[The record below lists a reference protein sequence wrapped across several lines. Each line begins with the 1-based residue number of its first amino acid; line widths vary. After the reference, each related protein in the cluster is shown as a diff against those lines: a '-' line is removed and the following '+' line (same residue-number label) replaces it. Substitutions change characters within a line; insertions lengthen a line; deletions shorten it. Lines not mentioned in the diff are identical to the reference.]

1 MRVPSRIPAGSRER
15 GSASLEMVVLA
26 PALLLVLA
34 VLVLAGRLAL
44 AQQAV
49 TAAAAD
55 AARTAS
61 IARTAPAAATA
72 ARAAATASLTG
83 QGLDCTGLDVVVD
96 TAAFAAPLGTPT
108 TVAADVAC
116 TLDLDLAIP
125 GLPGSRVIS
134 ARMSSPLDTWRERP

>member
-1 MRVPSRIPAGSRER
+1 MRLLSRIPAGSRER

-26 PALLLVLA
+26 PFLLLVLA

-61 IARTAPAAATA
+61 IQRTAPAAATA

-83 QGLDCTGLDVVVD
+83 QGLDCTGLDVDVD
-96 TAAFAAPLGTPT
+96 TAAFAAPLGSPA